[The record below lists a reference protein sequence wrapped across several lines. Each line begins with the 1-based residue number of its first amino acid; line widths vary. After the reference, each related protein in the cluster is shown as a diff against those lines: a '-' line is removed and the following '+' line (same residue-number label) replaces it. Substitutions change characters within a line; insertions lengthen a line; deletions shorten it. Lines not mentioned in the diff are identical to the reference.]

1 MLTVKIL
8 LNDTHKE
15 NTLSI
20 KTQAPTRSMNMNISL
35 VVTLNQLFARGSY
48 DKKIFKKIDTRQT
61 PFLVTGPFCTLQPL
75 CLNCDF

>member
-8 LNDTHKE
+8 LKDTHKE

-48 DKKIFKKIDTRQT
+48 DKKIFKK
-61 PFLVTGPFCTLQPL
+61 
-75 CLNCDF
+75 